1 VWFDTQTAQPAFLG
15 ALRESRLPTLVED
28 FPLCGEA
35 SRDVVGSDVAYVS
48 PGGYG
53 RVVIRLRLVDEY
65 RGRRIVTN
73 GTLYGIQG
81 ELITD
86 CRYLNVAGARAAIDS
101 EIAIDRRKRD
111 LDEQRA
117 QFENYVER
125 EGRERRSVATAVG
138 AGAMAS

>member
-1 VWFDTQTAQPAFLG
+1 M
-15 ALRESRLPTLVED
+15 
-28 FPLCGEA
+28 
-35 SRDVVGSDVAYVS
+35 GSDVARVA
-48 PGGYG
+48 PRGYR

-73 GTLYGIQG
+73 GTMYGIQG

-101 EIAIDRRKRD
+101 EIAIERRKRD

-125 EGRERRSVATAVG
+125 EGRERAFGCECGWRGSYG
-138 AGAMAS
+138 ALKRTGMSKLFRCPACASDYIFIEGGDPPDGP